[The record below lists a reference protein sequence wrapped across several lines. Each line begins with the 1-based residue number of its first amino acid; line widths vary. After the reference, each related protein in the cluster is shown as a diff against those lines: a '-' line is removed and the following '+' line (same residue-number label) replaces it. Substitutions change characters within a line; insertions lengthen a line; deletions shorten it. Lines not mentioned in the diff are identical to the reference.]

1 MTAIDIFVQHES
13 FISVP
18 ERESKPRITGLT
30 CLIDTGL
37 ATGKFEDVI
46 RSHHPFIDYVK
57 FGWGTALVTTEL
69 ERKIACLRQ
78 HDVDFFFGGTLF
90 EKAAHQRKL
99 DLYYN
104 FLKRWN
110 CRNVEISNGTL
121 PMTNSEKARHIR
133 DFSHDFRVFS
143 EVGFKDSDKSE
154 TMYPAQWVEY
164 ILEDFT
170 SGASKVITEAREGG
184 SSGICR
190 SSGELRIGLIE
201 EIVRSIPVLED
212 LVFEAP
218 TKTLQSYFVK
228 RLGANVNLGNIAFT
242 DVIALET
249 LRLGIRSDTFFA
261 MEQL

>member
-110 CRNVEISNGTL
+110 CRNVETL
-121 PMTNSEKARHIR
+121 LTHNR
-133 DFSHDFRVFS
+133 
-143 EVGFKDSDKSE
+143 
-154 TMYPAQWVEY
+154 
-164 ILEDFT
+164 
-170 SGASKVITEAREGG
+170 VITCRVVGKWEVDFCFAASLVRQ
-184 SSGICR
+184 SAQLAGILSVTLAPRCR
-190 SSGELRIGLIE
+190 GRPALIQAA
-201 EIVRSIPVLED
+201 D
-212 LVFEAP
+212 F
-218 TKTLQSYFVK
+218 
-228 RLGANVNLGNIAFT
+228 
-242 DVIALET
+242 
-249 LRLGIRSDTFFA
+249 
-261 MEQL
+261 